1 MKRFNELLEE
11 VKIGEDYYF
20 IDTIKD
26 LDKDIEVLQEG
37 VRYFKTSQRLN
48 KLTEKLR
55 RKDMKELQP
64 LIEITRRAAMEFERV
79 EGKFERKEI
88 NKSQARMRISNLKR
102 YYAALLKIVKHK
114 DFSSVLK
121 VGGITAILGGIIASI
136 IFGFQPLQAIGVSLP
151 KWETIKHSLGM
162 LEGEVGRQL
171 NALKRAF
178 QTKVIPFAKGAIEGK
193 L

>member
-11 VKIGEDYYF
+11 VKLGEDYYS
-20 IDTIKD
+20 IDPNE
-26 LDKDIEVLQEG
+26 DILLLEG
-37 VRYFKTSQRLN
+37 VRFFKASQRLN

-102 YYAALLKIVKHK
+102 YYSALLKIVKHK
-114 DFSSVLK
+114 DFSGILK
-121 VGGITAILGGIIASI
+121 VGGISVILGGIIASI
-136 IFGFQPLQAIGVSLP
+136 IFGFQPLQAIGITLP
-151 KWETIKHSLGM
+151 KWEVVKHTFGA
-162 LEGEVGRQL
+162 LEGEVGKQF

-178 QTKVIPFAKGAIEGK
+178 QTKVVPFAKDAIESK